1 MLRGRRAAAI
11 AVVMAAAGAA
21 SGCGRPEGGKPAETA
36 PPPGA
41 ESRGAQGEHADKR
54 PEFWARRD
62 AAYRSDPIGPFT
74 AVASHYLAAGE
85 HVALRVAADSLLAD
99 PSGAGPGVRVDFA
112 NTGFS
117 IAPLPGAP
125 TVVSLR
131 DVPVTKPFDLGPAP
145 AEDLGVRVGR
155 FHLTFDRQD
164 ESTGRV
170 VVYDPARLER
180 FHGFPVFDE
189 DPAFRVPARQVAAPG
204 DTLVLGTTRGMTRT
218 LVRAATLEFRLGD
231 ATCRLDAFRFPGDTE
246 GPLFIPFR
254 DRTTG
259 EETYGAGRYLEA
271 TPDADGS
278 VVLDF
283 NEATN
288 PWCAYSPFY
297 NCVMP
302 PPGNT
307 LGVEVRAGE
316 RAPED
321 HHS

>member
-1 MLRGRRAAAI
+1 MRRGSTGRTLTLLAALAAAVP
-11 AVVMAAAGAA
+11 A
-21 SGCGRPEGGKPAETA
+21 CGGPPAGKPAESA
-36 PPPGA
+36 PPAASAAAGGK
-41 ESRGAQGEHADKR
+41 ST
-54 PEFWARRD
+54 FWTRRD

-74 AVASHYLAAGE
+74 AVASHYLPAGE
-85 HVALRVAADSLLAD
+85 HVELRVAADSLRAD
-99 PSGAGPGVRVDFA
+99 AAGGPGVRVDFA
-112 NTGFS
+112 DTGFT

-125 TVVSLR
+125 TAVSVR
-131 DVPVTKPFDLGPAP
+131 DVPVTKPFELGLAP
-145 AEDLGVRVGR
+145 GEDLDVRVDR
-155 FHLTFDRQD
+155 FRLSFDRQD
-164 ESTGRV
+164 EHTGRV
-170 VVYDPARLER
+170 VVYDPKQLER

-189 DPAFRVPARQVAAPG
+189 DPAFRVRARQIAAPG
-204 DTLVLGTTRGMTRT
+204 DTLELGTTRGMTRQ
-218 LVRAATLEFRLGD
+218 LVRAATLEFRLGK
-231 ATCRLDAFRFPGDTE
+231 TVCHLDGFRFPGETE
-246 GPLFIPFR
+246 GPLFVPFR

-259 EETYGAGRYLEA
+259 AESYGAGRYLEA

-307 LGVEVRAGE
+307 LAVEVRAGE